1 MIARDT
7 AQAVREAQTEGALLA
22 LLFLF
27 NSTADEHFQAD
38 HVSVTLEL
46 LPEGGCYTN
55 VSYLRGDIVLSG
67 EGF

>member
-1 MIARDT
+1 MSTRDN

-27 NSTADEHFQAD
+27 NSSADEHFQAD
-38 HVSVTLEL
+38 HVTVTLEL

-55 VSYLRGDIVLSG
+55 VSYMRGDVVLSG

>member
-1 MIARDT
+1 MSTRDI

-22 LLFLF
+22 LLFNF

-38 HVSVTLEL
+38 RVSVCLEL
-46 LPEGGCYTN
+46 LPDGGCYVN
-55 VSYLRGDIVLSG
+55 VSYLRGETLLSG

>member
-1 MIARDT
+1 MSTRDI

-22 LLFLF
+22 LLFNF

-38 HVSVTLEL
+38 HVSVTLET

-55 VSYLRGDIVLSG
+55 VAYLRGDVLLSG

>member
-1 MIARDT
+1 MSTRDI

-22 LLFLF
+22 LLFQF

-38 HVSVTLEL
+38 RVSVTLEI
-46 LPEGGCYTN
+46 LPEGGCYTT
-55 VSYLRGDIVLSG
+55 VTYIHGDDVIAA

>member
-1 MIARDT
+1 MSARDI
-7 AQAVREAQTEGALLA
+7 AQSVREAQVEGALLA
-22 LLFLF
+22 LLFQF

-38 HVSVTLEL
+38 HVSVTLET

-55 VSYLRGDIVLSG
+55 VSYLRGDVVLMG

>member
-1 MIARDT
+1 MSTRDI

-22 LLFLF
+22 LLFNF

-38 HVSVTLEL
+38 RVSVCLEL
-46 LPEGGCYTN
+46 LPEGGCYAN
-55 VSYLRGDIVLSG
+55 VSYLKGDMLLSG

>member
-1 MIARDT
+1 MSTRDI

-22 LLFLF
+22 LLFNF

-38 HVSVTLEL
+38 RVQVCLEM
-46 LPEGGCYTN
+46 LPEGGCYTT
-55 VSYLRGDIVLSG
+55 VSYVRGDDVISA

>member
-1 MIARDT
+1 MSTRDI

-22 LLFLF
+22 LLFNF

-38 HVSVTLEL
+38 RVSACLEL
-46 LPEGGCYTN
+46 LPEGGCYVN
-55 VSYLRGDIVLSG
+55 VSYLRGETVLSG